1 MSRASSATLMEP
13 LLIDCGPDSAVN
25 STLMPQPAVTV
36 PQCLARGSLVMS
48 PMSIAGIKTIHAA
61 CRPCSSLVIDHR
73 SDGIDIGDIAAAR
86 SARMFPR
93 GCQKLNMPVR
103 GDTAAIAGR
112 QPNPEITRRSRYEAV
127 F

>member
-1 MSRASSATLMEP
+1 
-13 LLIDCGPDSAVN
+13 
-25 STLMPQPAVTV
+25 
-36 PQCLARGSLVMS
+36 MS

-61 CRPCSSLVIDHR
+61 CRPCSSSVIDHR

-103 GDTAAIAGR
+103 GDTAAIAGPAAEPR
-112 QPNPEITRRSRYEAV
+112 NHAKEQV
-127 F
+127 